1 MDTAQLIRENQ
12 ELKEQNALLRQ
23 ELAQLKKMIF
33 GQKRERFTAEVNA
46 NQLSLFS
53 GEEVSAAEPVI
64 DTQYPSDQP
73 HLVVAKAG

>member
-1 MDTAQLIRENQ
+1 MDIAQLIRENQ

-46 NQLSLFS
+46 NQSFLNKLYKNIQDNA
-53 GEEVSAAEPVI
+53 GTV
-64 DTQYPSDQP
+64 
-73 HLVVAKAG
+73 LVAVTNRNYVKE